1 MQQIRIMIQRVQS
14 LYLIL
19 TLAALVV
26 LTLGQDVFEST
37 VVKPDAFSLHTHANV
52 FGVQKDI
59 VVNGTLTVEDETYI
73 KAALKKVDVPQE
85 TKEIPTFYFPFFS
98 ITILLAMLNVVVL
111 MSYKNLKRQLRLG
124 RVLFVFNLLSF
135 IVSVIFYYILMSY
148 TSDLGESYV
157 VNNTLGLGFY
167 CIAIATAFSFLANI
181 GIRRDLRLIQS
192 IDRIR

>member
-1 MQQIRIMIQRVQS
+1 MIQRVQS

-37 VVKPDAFSLHTHANV
+37 VVKPDAFALKTHANV

-59 VVNGTLTVEDETYI
+59 VINGELVRDDEVFI
-73 KAALKKVDVPQE
+73 KTALEKVDVPKE
-85 TKEIPTFYFPFFS
+85 TVGIPTFYFPFFS
-98 ITILLAMLNVVVL
+98 ITILLSMLTVVVL
-111 MSYKNLKRQLRLG
+111 MSYKNLKRQLKLG

-135 IVSVIFYYILMSY
+135 AVAVMFYYILMSH
-148 TSDLGESYV
+148 TSGLEDSYV

>member
-1 MQQIRIMIQRVQS
+1 MIQRVQS

-37 VVKPDAFSLHTHANV
+37 VVKPDAFALKTHANV

-59 VVNGTLTVEDETYI
+59 VVNGALTVEDEKFI
-73 KAALKKVDVPQE
+73 KYTLEKVDVPEE

-98 ITILLAMLNVVVL
+98 ITILLSMLTVVVL
-111 MSYKNLKRQLRLG
+111 MSYKNLKRQLKLG
-124 RVLFVFNLLSF
+124 RMLFVFNLLSF
-135 IVSVIFYYILMSY
+135 VVAVIFYYILKSY
-148 TSDLGESYV
+148 TSGLDESYN
-157 VNNTLGLGFY
+157 VNNILGLGFY

>member
-1 MQQIRIMIQRVQS
+1 MIQRVQS

-37 VVKPDAFSLHTHANV
+37 VIKADAFTLKTHANV

-59 VVNGTLTVEDETYI
+59 FVNGELNGEDEVFI
-73 KAALKKVDVPQE
+73 KSALEKVDVPQE

-98 ITILLAMLNVVVL
+98 ITILLSMLTVVIL
-111 MSYKNLKRQLRLG
+111 MGYKNLKRQLKLG

-135 IVSVIFYYILMSY
+135 VVAVVFYYILQSQ
-148 TSDLGESYV
+148 TSGLGENYN